1 MKHLEHVRNRISEA
15 FQRANEVHGVTG
27 KVKPKVFDG
36 SLNLQAAV
44 LATKQSTEP
53 IYGEKESAL
62 FQKQANSLIGAVQSP
77 YVMLHRQQ
85 LHYYVG
91 DLNKQTLAEDLFAE
105 AMREPAKTESKKER
119 KKAPFFQHS

>member
-1 MKHLEHVRNRISEA
+1 LGTCQNAESGELKQAGNSRNKNLE
-15 FQRANEVHGVTG
+15 
-27 KVKPKVFDG
+27 PKVFDG

-62 FQKQANSLIGAVQSP
+62 FQKQASSLIGAVQSP
-77 YVMLHRQQ
+77 HVMLHRQKS
-85 LHYYVG
+85 HSYYVG
-91 DLNKQTLAEDLFAE
+91 NLNKQPRADDLFAE

-119 KKAPFFQHS
+119 KKAS

>member
-1 MKHLEHVRNRISEA
+1 MSIESIKKRIEDA
-15 FQRANEVHGVTG
+15 FDRARQQPVDVHMPA
-27 KVKPKVFDG
+27 KPKVFDG
-36 SLNLQAAV
+36 STTV

-77 YVMLHRQQ
+77 HVMLHRQQ

-91 DLNKQTLAEDLFAE
+91 DLNKQPRAEDLFQ
-105 AMREPAKTESKKER
+105 PSKAR
-119 KKAPFFQHS
+119 SART